1 MEGIGGWRESCFAF
15 RRHCRARA
23 AAGGERSGRVCWGW
37 GGFRFVSQNWG
48 LRGGLG
54 RGGGEDQGF
63 EGLEEVAGF
72 RRGSGGLLPCSGGRL
87 GLAAVAELPEHAQ
100 GALVLALEHR
110 LVALEEL
117 EDVGRVGEGT
127 EGLGLD
133 FAGGEAAGG
142 QVAGDEGLD
151 EVGFD
156 AAEAAEA
163 ELGVG
168 HLHDEVGFGG
178 ALWGVFGEVG
188 VAEGDKFLGVFV
200 EQEGGLG
207 EEAVFEGVLRGAAF
221 AFRGFGA
228 GGFLRVGAAGGELFF
243 AEPAPGFG
251 VGREGVHDSAF
262 WARLSIERGPRAGWR
277 AEVAGMKGEKS
288 YGDGGRG
295 VDSAAGA
302 ANARHSNY
310 GRRAG
315 CCVW

>member
-1 MEGIGGWRESCFAF
+1 M
-15 RRHCRARA
+15 
-23 AAGGERSGRVCWGW
+23 
-37 GGFRFVSQNWG
+37 
-48 LRGGLG
+48 
-54 RGGGEDQGF
+54 
-63 EGLEEVAGF
+63 
-72 RRGSGGLLPCSGGRL
+72 

-117 EDVGRVGEGT
+117 EDVGGVGEGT
-127 EGLGLD
+127 KGLGLD

-178 ALWGVFGEVG
+178 ALRGVFGEVG

-207 EEAVFEGVLRGAAF
+207 EEAVFEGVLRGTGLAF
-221 AFRGFGA
+221 GGFRA
-228 GGFLRVGAAGGELFF
+228 GGIPCVGAAGSELLF

-251 VGREGVHDSAF
+251 VGRESVHDSAS
-262 WARLSIERGPRAGWR
+262 WARLSMERGPRVGWR
-277 AEVAGMKGEKS
+277 AEVAGLKGEKS
-288 YGDGGRG
+288 FWGGG
-295 VDSAAGA
+295 
-302 ANARHSNY
+302 
-310 GRRAG
+310 
-315 CCVW
+315 